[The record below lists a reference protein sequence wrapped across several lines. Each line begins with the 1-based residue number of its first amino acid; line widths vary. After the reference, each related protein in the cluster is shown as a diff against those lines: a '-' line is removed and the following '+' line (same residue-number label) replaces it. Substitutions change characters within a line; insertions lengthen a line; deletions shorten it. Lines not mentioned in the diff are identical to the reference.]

1 LLRLVAGGDFFFA
14 SLEFLRHIASAM
26 SEPKKF
32 LRGKLLLDGGD
43 LAGSF
48 FHRSVVLVCEH
59 NADGAFGLVL
69 NRALGKTV
77 GEMIVAD
84 LPETLKSSPLFL
96 GGPVQPSALS
106 FLHTDNFIPDADV
119 MPDLAL
125 GHSLD
130 DLVEIGESFSAAK
143 KVRLFAGYAG
153 WSAGQLENEMKRK
166 SWLTFPA
173 SVELVFNTPPELL
186 WPKILKSKGGW
197 RNKLLA
203 QMPEDLSSN

>member
-1 LLRLVAGGDFFFA
+1 
-14 SLEFLRHIASAM
+14 M
-26 SEPKKF
+26 SGPEKF

-48 FHRSVVLVCEH
+48 FHRTVLLVCEH

-69 NRALGKTV
+69 NRTVGKTV

-84 LPETLKSSPLFL
+84 LPENLKKCPLFL

-106 FLHTDNFIPDADV
+106 FLHTDNFIPEADV

-130 DLVEIGESFSAAK
+130 ELMEIGESFSVAK

-153 WSAGQLENEMKRK
+153 WSPGQLENEMKRK

-173 SVELVFNTPPELL
+173 SVELVFDTPPEQL
-186 WPKILKSKGGW
+186 WPRILKSKGGW
-197 RNKLLA
+197 KNKLLS

>member
-1 LLRLVAGGDFFFA
+1 M
-14 SLEFLRHIASAM
+14 SAP
-26 SEPKKF
+26 EKF

-48 FHRSVVLVCEH
+48 FHRTVLLVCEH

-69 NRALGKTV
+69 NRTVGKTV

-84 LPETLKSSPLFL
+84 LPETLKKCPLFL

-106 FLHTDNFIPDADV
+106 FLHTDNFIPEADV

-130 DLVEIGESFSAAK
+130 DLLEIGESFSATK

-153 WSAGQLENEMKRK
+153 WSAGQLEGEMKRK

-173 SVELVFNTPPELL
+173 SVELVFDTPPEQL

-197 RNKLLA
+197 KNKLLS